1 MFYTPKSKGMTLIE
15 VLIALTITCLLAL
28 SVLPLYSKATYIN
41 RLSNKK
47 NIATNAALSK
57 IEELRGTDFDDL
69 DSFDDSNFAVSEIN
83 GTGTIYVSNKDWN
96 GDLTINDE
104 ERDLKNIKIT
114 VSWSDEGISKIIS
127 IPTLITKSGVN
138 RQ

>member
-41 RLSNKK
+41 KLSNKK